1 MANFT
6 ESNDGKNH
14 INIRLSYLMI
24 GIFFIGSILIL
35 KLFKISVIDFSHY
48 QALAEEQR
56 MVTKQVYGHRGDILV
71 KDISED
77 QYVKL
82 ATNQEKYSIN
92 VVPKNVKDYRLV
104 SKELANI
111 LGLKENEIFDAI
123 NNNKLYLP
131 PIKRKVEAEIAEK
144 IASLNLDGVLI
155 LPEEVRI
162 YPENNLASHILGFV
176 NQDGEGKYGVEG
188 YYNDEIKAYSGIIT
202 GEKDAIGELL
212 SLDAV
217 NKAVQDG
224 TDVVL
229 SIEHNVQF
237 IVEQKL
243 QKAIEKYGA
252 DSGSIII
259 MNPKTGAIIAM
270 ASNNSFDPNK
280 YNEVA
285 KENQNVF
292 LNTNITNVWEPGSII
307 KPLIMAM
314 AINEGKIEPDTEET
328 FSNMTVVQGYEIH
341 TAQDKAFGKETMTQ
355 CLENSDNVCLVWV
368 GDKLGNDI
376 MYQYFESFG
385 FGAKTGVDLSGET
398 TGNLLTLKSWRDIH
412 RATMSFGQGISATP
426 LQLLTAISAIANNGV
441 LIKPYIVE
449 KMIKYDDS
457 ETSTETKNVRE
468 VMKPETAAKVKAMMV
483 SVVERGHG
491 KKAGVQGYSVAG
503 KTGTAQVPNPEGG
516 YYEDQHIG
524 SFAGFFPADDPKFA
538 MLVKLDNPKNVDWA
552 ESSAAPTFGEIAAYL
567 LEYYEIPPTKSQ

>member
-292 LNTNITNVWEPGSII
+292 LNTNITNIWEPGSII

-385 FGAKTGVDLSGET
+385 FGTKTGVDLSGET
-398 TGNLLTLKSWRDIH
+398 TGNLLTLKSWRDIY

-441 LIKPYIVE
+441 LVKPYMVE

-516 YYEDQHIG
+516 YYDDQHIG